1 MHHHHIAKTAALMLC
16 ALLLLSAPGCTR
28 GEGPVRVALIVSS
41 DTGYYWENILDGAD
55 AAAKR
60 LGVSLRC
67 YAPDEELGLALEMLP
82 AQALEEGADALVVA
96 SSGEEELV
104 EALRQL
110 GDVPL
115 VALGDALD
123 ELKPF
128 SAVLNDDSK
137 MGENMALALSGRVEK
152 GGSALLLT
160 DTPEFDG
167 AEQREAR
174 LRSGVFAQRLSIY
187 KRIYTGNNREWAYR
201 QTLQQLYL
209 HPELDAVVAFSAE
222 STVGAAQAVEYLNRS
237 MVIVG
242 TDVVPDL
249 VECIESGR
257 VTASVVRN
265 SFGMGYL
272 GVEYASAHL
281 AGEETPERRTLTGV
295 VVTRD
300 NLYTPDV
307 EKVVFPYE

>member
-1 MHHHHIAKTAALMLC
+1 MRKKTKFSTSLIAAALIAVLLAGAAFAASRLDIFE
-16 ALLLLSAPGCTR
+16 ALNYVDP
-28 GEGPVRVALIVSS
+28 IVP
-41 DTGYYWENILDGAD
+41 L
-55 AAAKR
+55 
-60 LGVSLRC
+60 
-67 YAPDEELGLALEMLP
+67 
-82 AQALEEGADALVVA
+82 EGADALVVA

>member
-1 MHHHHIAKTAALMLC
+1 MHHHHIAKATALMLC
-16 ALLLLSAPGCTR
+16 ALLLLFAPGCAHKER
-28 GEGPVRVALIVSS
+28 ALHVALIVSS
-41 DTGYYWENILDGAD
+41 DTGYYWENIMDGAD
-55 AAAKR
+55 AAAQR

-67 YAPDEELGLALEMLP
+67 YVPDEGYGLALDTLP
-82 AQALEEGADALVVA
+82 ALAVADGADALVVA
-96 SSGEEELV
+96 SSGEETLV
-104 EALRQL
+104 EALRPL
-110 GDVPL
+110 ENVPL
-115 VALGDALD
+115 VALGDALT
-123 ELKPF
+123 ELTPV

-152 GGSALLLT
+152 GSSALLLT

-167 AEQREAR
+167 AEQREAQ
-174 LRSGVFAQRLSIY
+174 LRSGLFSQRVSVS
-187 KRIYTGNNREWAYR
+187 KRIYAENNREWAYR

-209 HPELDAVVAFSAE
+209 NPSLNAVVAFSAE
-222 STVGAAQAVEYLNRS
+222 STVGAAQAVEYLNRNLI
-237 MVIVG
+237 IVG

-249 VECIESGR
+249 VECIETER

-272 GVEYASAHL
+272 GVEYAAAYL
-281 AGEETPERRTLTGV
+281 AGEQTPERRTLSSV

>member
-1 MHHHHIAKTAALMLC
+1 MHHHHIAKAAALTLC
-16 ALLLLSAPGCTR
+16 ALLLLSAPGCVR

-55 AAAKR
+55 AAAQR
-60 LGVSLRC
+60 LGADLRC
-67 YAPDEELGLALEMLP
+67 YAPDEEADLALEMLP
-82 AQALEEGADALVVA
+82 ELALEEGADALVVA
-96 SSGEEELV
+96 SAGEKELV
-104 EALRQL
+104 EKLRQL
-110 GDVPL
+110 DDVPV

-123 ELKPF
+123 ELATV

-152 GGSALLLT
+152 GGNVLLLT

-167 AEQREAR
+167 VEQRETR
-174 LRSGVFAQRLSIY
+174 LRSGVFTQRLSIA

-209 HPELDAVVAFSAE
+209 NPELDAVVAFSAE

-237 MVIVG
+237 LVIVG